1 MDTQRA
7 AAGDHQKEHGGER
20 ARQPALRTYR
30 GKDMADAVQL
40 QQRAGDGG
48 VHGELEPD
56 AGAEEEG
63 RQAGGIVRVKQ
74 IPITPT
80 SLLNLGPI
88 SKKLVAL
95 FGCL

>member
-1 MDTQRA
+1 
-7 AAGDHQKEHGGER
+7 
-20 ARQPALRTYR
+20 
-30 GKDMADAVQL
+30 MADAVQL

-63 RQAGGIVRVKQ
+63 REAGGIVRVKQ
-74 IPITPT
+74 TPTTPT

-88 SKKLVAL
+88 FKKLVAL
-95 FGCL
+95 CGRL